1 MRGEVKEGRI
11 SAILAMVAAMMLR
24 AAAVAIA
31 LACTAPAW
39 AQERV
44 TIAVTRAST
53 NGALFLAAARGYFKA
68 EGIEPDMTA
77 YATDGEVVKAMA
89 AGSADVALAHW
100 SIETVK
106 LATQIGFKAVAAQ
119 ARENDGFEGNEL
131 VASAAAYDR
140 GIRKLDQLLSGVVVV
155 DAVGSNLHY
164 QLDQAQHAKGS
175 KVVGF
180 TLRFAGS
187 PKAAAAAISEGRAD
201 MAVLPMIE
209 ARNLLATNQAKLI
222 AWCSQFSTSELGALF
237 ASPTMLTARRA
248 VTEKFLRA
256 YRRGAADYHAV
267 FLRLDKY
274 SKRVSNAASQ
284 EAAKILAYYVYPR
297 ARRHEGVAMAEGE
310 VHYMDAKARIDT
322 VDLNRRIAWYQAQ
335 GLLEKS
341 FSAENLVDLN
351 FK

>member
-1 MRGEVKEGRI
+1 
-11 SAILAMVAAMMLR
+11 MMLR

-31 LACTAPAW
+31 LVCTAPAV

-44 TIAVTRAST
+44 TVAVTRASA

-77 YATDGEVVKAMA
+77 YASDGEVVKAMA
-89 AGSADVALAHW
+89 AGSADIALAHW
-100 SIETVK
+100 SIESVK
-106 LATQIGFKAVAAQ
+106 LAKDTGFKAVAAQ
-119 ARENDGFEGNEL
+119 AREMDGYEGNEL
-131 VASAAAYDR
+131 VVSAAAYDR

-155 DAVGSNLHY
+155 DAIGSTLHY
-164 QLDQAQHAKGS
+164 QLHQAQHAKGG
-175 KVVGF
+175 KTVGF

-187 PKAAAAAISEGRAD
+187 PKAAAAAIREGRAD

-209 ARNLLATNQAKLI
+209 ARDLLATNQGKLV

-237 ASPTMLTARRA
+237 ASPKMLAERRA

-256 YRRGAADYHAV
+256 YRRGAADYHAA

-297 ARRHEGVAMAEGE
+297 ARPHEALAMAEGE
-310 VHYMDAKARIDT
+310 VHYMDAKAGIDT
-322 VDLNRRIAWYQAQ
+322 VDLDRRIAWYQAQ
-335 GLLEKS
+335 GLLDKS
-341 FSAENLVDLN
+341 FSAKNLVDLN

>member
-1 MRGEVKEGRI
+1 
-11 SAILAMVAAMMLR
+11 MMFR
-24 AAAVAIA
+24 AAAVALA
-31 LACTAPAW
+31 LACTAPAV

-44 TIAVTRAST
+44 TIALTRASS
-53 NGALFLAAARGYFKA
+53 NGAMFLAAARGYFKA

-77 YATDGEVVKAMA
+77 YATDNEVVKAMA

-100 SIETVK
+100 SIESVK
-106 LATQIGFKAVAAQ
+106 LAKDSGFRAVAAQ
-119 ARENDGFEGNEL
+119 AREMDGYEGNEL
-131 VASAAAYDR
+131 VVSAAAYDR
-140 GIRKLDQLLSGVVVV
+140 GIRKLDQLLSGVVIV
-155 DAVGSNLHY
+155 DAVGSTLHY
-164 QLDQAQHAKGS
+164 QLDQAQNAKG
-175 KVVGF
+175 KKAVGF

-201 MAVLPMIE
+201 MAMLPMIE
-209 ARNLLATNQAKLI
+209 ARNLLATNQAKLV
-222 AWCSQFSTSELGALF
+222 AWCSQFSTSEHGALF
-237 ASPTMLTARRA
+237 ASPAMLSSRRA

-297 ARRHEGVAMAEGE
+297 ARPHEALAMAEGE
-310 VHYMDAKARIDT
+310 VHYMDAKARVDT
-322 VDLNRRIAWYQAQ
+322 VDLNRRVAWYQAQ
-335 GLLEKS
+335 GLLDKA
-341 FSAENLVDLN
+341 FNAQNLVDLD

>member
-1 MRGEVKEGRI
+1 MILRLI
-11 SAILAMVAAMMLR
+11 SVRLAVAALL
-24 AAAVAIA
+24 A
-31 LACTAPAW
+31 LAGVAPLW

-77 YATDGEVVKAMA
+77 YASDGEVVKAMA
-89 AGSADVALAHW
+89 AGSADVALANW
-100 SIETVK
+100 SIESVK
-106 LATQIGFKAVAAQ
+106 LAVQAGFKAVAAQ

-131 VASAAAYDR
+131 VVSAAAYDR
-140 GIRKLDQLLSGVVVV
+140 GIRKLEQLLSGVVVV

-164 QLDQAQHAKGS
+164 QLDQAQHAKGK

-187 PKAAAAAISEGRAD
+187 PKAAAAEIREGRAD

-209 ARNLLATNQAKLI
+209 ARELLVTNQAKLV
-222 AWCSQFSTSELGALF
+222 AWCSEFSTSELGALF
-237 ASPTMLTARRA
+237 ASQKMLTERRA

-274 SKRVSNAASQ
+274 SKRVSNAASR

-297 ARRHEGVAMAEGE
+297 GRPHEALAMAEGE
-310 VHYMDAKARIDT
+310 VHFMDAKARINT
-322 VDLNRRIAWYQAQ
+322 ADLIRRIAWYQAQ
-335 GLLEKS
+335 GLLDKS
-341 FSAENLVDLN
+341 VTAQNLIDLD

>member
-1 MRGEVKEGRI
+1 
-11 SAILAMVAAMMLR
+11 MMLR
-24 AAAVAIA
+24 VAAVAIA
-31 LACTAPAW
+31 LVCTAPAV

-44 TIAVTRAST
+44 TVAVTRASA

-77 YATDGEVVKAMA
+77 YASDGEVVKAMA
-89 AGSADVALAHW
+89 AGSADIALAHW
-100 SIETVK
+100 SIESVK
-106 LATQIGFKAVAAQ
+106 LAKDTGFKAVAAQ
-119 ARENDGFEGNEL
+119 AREMDGYEGNEL
-131 VASAAAYDR
+131 VVSAAAYDR
-140 GIRKLDQLLSGVVVV
+140 GIRKLNQLLSGVVVV
-155 DAVGSNLHY
+155 DAIGSTLHY
-164 QLDQAQHAKGS
+164 QLEQAKKSKDGKGD
-175 KVVGF
+175 GF

-187 PKAAAAAISEGRAD
+187 PKAAAAAIREGRAD

-209 ARNLLATNQAKLI
+209 ARDLLATNQGKLV

-237 ASPTMLTARRA
+237 ASPKMLAERRA

-256 YRRGAADYHAV
+256 YRRGAADYHAA

-297 ARRHEGVAMAEGE
+297 ARPHEALAMAEGE
-310 VHYMDAKARIDT
+310 VHYMDAKAAIDT
-322 VDLNRRIAWYQAQ
+322 VDLDRRIAWYQAQ
-335 GLLEKS
+335 GLLDKS
-341 FSAENLVDLN
+341 FSAKNLVDLN

>member
-1 MRGEVKEGRI
+1 
-11 SAILAMVAAMMLR
+11 MMLR

-31 LACTAPAW
+31 VVWSVPAM

-77 YATDGEVVKAMA
+77 YASDGEVVKAMA
-89 AGSADVALAHW
+89 AGSADVALANW
-100 SIETVK
+100 SIESVK
-106 LATQIGFKAVAAQ
+106 LAKDAGFKAVAAQ
-119 ARENDGFEGNEL
+119 VREMEGYEGNEM
-131 VASAAAYDR
+131 VVSAAAYDR

-164 QLDQAQHAKGS
+164 QLDQAQHAKGG
-175 KVVGF
+175 KVFGF

-187 PKAAAAAISEGRAD
+187 PKAAAAAIREGRAD

-209 ARNLLATNQAKLI
+209 ARDLLSTNQGKLV

-237 ASPTMLTARRA
+237 ASQKMLTERRA

-256 YRRGAADYHAV
+256 YRRGAADYHAS

-274 SKRVSNAASQ
+274 SKRVSNATSQ

-297 ARRHEGVAMAEGE
+297 ARPHEALAMAEGE
-310 VHYMDAKARIDT
+310 VHYMDAKAAVDT
-322 VDLNRRIAWYQAQ
+322 VDLDRRVAWYQAQ
-335 GLLEKS
+335 GLLDKSLSAKS
-341 FSAENLVDLN
+341 FVDLN